1 MVANVSILISQNC
14 QFRKVDLIQI
24 LRQFLPFLSTKLF
37 CATHITLPRAA
48 PDVDTKNV
56 SFLVYQNC
64 CKVKKNIFASC
75 LKTKSV
81 QTCITVPTVIS
92 S

>member
-64 CKVKKNIFASC
+64 CKVKKKYLLVVYKRRVYKHVSLF
-75 LKTKSV
+75 LL
-81 QTCITVPTVIS
+81 
-92 S
+92 